1 MKTPSRVNPRNV
13 VLTAVL
19 ACLLVAGSVAAF
31 AVPPNQVHLS
41 KTPVQIQ
48 GLCCQDVAGESV
60 QVSETA
66 ETVPVIVTWSVQYTS
81 NGPFDFGIRVNGGG
95 CGDFGPTFMPTS
107 STSGLPVTYQHVIV
121 PNDGLVKGINTF
133 QICIGNPQNNGNSL
147 VLGERTLAV
156 QFSK

>member
-1 MKTPSRVNPRNV
+1 MKTVSRISLRNA
-13 VLTAVL
+13 VLTAL
-19 ACLLVAGSVAAF
+19 FTCLLVAGSVAAF

-48 GLCCQDVAGESV
+48 GQCCQDVAGESV
-60 QVSETA
+60 QVSEPA

-107 STSGLPVTYQHVIV
+107 SATGLPVTYQHVIF
-121 PNDGLVKGINTF
+121 PNAGLLKGINTL
-133 QICIGNPQNNGNSL
+133 QICVGSAQDNDNTL